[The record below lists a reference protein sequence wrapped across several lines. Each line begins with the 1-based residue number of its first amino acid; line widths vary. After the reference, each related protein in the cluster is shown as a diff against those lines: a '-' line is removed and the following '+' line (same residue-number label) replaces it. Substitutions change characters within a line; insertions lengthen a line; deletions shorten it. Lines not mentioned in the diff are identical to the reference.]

1 MRATDA
7 QKSVASP
14 GAATKPKRAATA
26 APPKSQHQS
35 AILVLGSHRSGTS
48 ALTRTLSLL
57 GATLPVNL
65 TSPQPDNMFGYW
77 EPVEVMQVNADILS
91 TMKSEWYDIRPID
104 EPWFASDIANQ
115 WNDRLCGTLKRE
127 YGKAPLWVIKEPRL
141 NTLLPVTLRALRDLK
156 VTPLAVFAVRNPIEV
171 ARSLAKRDGFTLS
184 YGVMLWMR
192 NMLDAELHT
201 RGVPR
206 SFVTYNGL
214 LEDREANLERVGGE
228 LGLAWPVSM
237 AKARQSID
245 EFLRSEARHHH
256 FTGNISEGPEMPP
269 GLDELYQALLRAA
282 GGDSTGLSEV
292 FDRVRERFDPWIRT
306 LVPFL
311 YAIRTDSGALG
322 KTGPGDGPMKSIEQD
337 FADRIAEAQA
347 AVSSLRANILRAQVE
362 GPLHDRIAH
371 AEGRAEQLRDLLSV
385 KQAEAEGLNR
395 QCGKLERELADVAA
409 EAERLRVRT
418 GEAEGENR
426 QLWTRTDKA
435 ESENRQLWTR
445 TDKAE
450 SENRQLWKRV
460 DNAEGQL
467 NQAHARVKDAE
478 TENQVLWA
486 RVDHAELEV
495 QNLQGEERLREEHAK
510 LQAEKGAQLALRLDE
525 ARRRVIEIEKRLG
538 LYEGAVPRLI
548 QASRLAQALPAW
560 RYNLAKNL
568 KAKDDKTVWRDCAV
582 IAASGMFDPTYY
594 IGTNPDLLGVKI
606 DPLLHYVVFGGKEG
620 RNPSAKFNTSWYL
633 QNNPDLAQWKGNP
646 LVHYIRHG
654 RKEGRSP
661 LPNTGTPG
669 SVVAM
674 PAAPTSRRFYS
685 DLDFVL
691 KFPESKLAPP
701 DRTPDPKALDIHWVI
716 PDFVAGM
723 GGHMTIFRIAHLLG
737 QFGHKQVMWIQNPTH
752 ASEGEA
758 MATMVRHF
766 QPAAVDIR
774 FMPEDVSHITGD
786 AIIASDR
793 WTVFPVAAM
802 SRFFRRFYFVQ
813 DHETQFY
820 PAGSHALLTEYTYS
834 LGFDCLC
841 AGEWLHRLMSERN
854 QWATKWDLATD
865 RGVYH
870 PPDNEIRRET
880 NRIAFYSRVTTPRRA
895 VELGMLALE
904 ELARWGYDFHVDFFG
919 ADMGPFDLPYRHSYH
934 GVASSATLGE
944 LYRQASLGV
953 VFSATNHSLLPREMM
968 ACRLPV
974 VELDVDSVRSV
985 FPEGTL
991 ARAAPLPTAIAEQ
1004 MAELLDDPVRRARL
1018 AENAYEWQQQFSWE
1032 TSARTIEAGI
1042 AERVLLAHSGKLN
1055 GDRQFN
1061 PPSYTR
1067 RPIRIAQAV

>member
-1 MRATDA
+1 MPSKDA
-7 QKSVASP
+7 QKTATST
-14 GAATKPKRAATA
+14 GAAKKPATPARAKTRR
-26 APPKSQHQS
+26 QS

-77 EPVEVMQVNADILS
+77 EPVEVMQLNADILS

-104 EPWFASDIANQ
+104 EPWFISAIADQ
-115 WNDRLCGTLKRE
+115 WNERLCGILKRE

-141 NTLLPVTLRALRDLK
+141 NTLLPVTLRALRD
-156 VTPLAVFAVRNPIEV
+156 VDVAPLALFAVRNPIEV
-171 ARSLAKRDGFTLS
+171 ARSLAKRDGFTLG

-206 SFVTYNGL
+206 SFVTYDGL
-214 LEDREANLERVGGE
+214 LERREANLERIGRE
-228 LGLAWPVSM
+228 LGLDWPVSIS
-237 AKARQSID
+237 KARQSID

-256 FTGNISEGPEMPP
+256 FTGNVSEGPEMPP

-282 GGDSTGLSEV
+282 DGDRANLSDV

-306 LVPFL
+306 LEPFL

-322 KTGPGDGPMKSIEQD
+322 KTGPGDGPMKSIEQE

-395 QCGKLERELADVAA
+395 QCGKLERDLADTSA
-409 EAERLRVRT
+409 EAERLRVRAS
-418 GEAEGENR
+418 EAEGESR
-426 QLWTRTDKA
+426 QLWARTDKA
-435 ESENRQLWTR
+435 E
-445 TDKAE
+445 D
-450 SENRQLWKRV
+450 ENRQLWKRV

-467 NQAHARVKDAE
+467 NQLRARVTDAE
-478 TENQVLWA
+478 SENEALNTLRDEATRQRTLLERQLDQAGSDAAA
-486 RVDHAELEV
+486 REGL
-495 QNLQGEERLREEHAK
+495 LRDLTA
-510 LQAEKGAQLALRLDE
+510 RLDD
-525 ARRRVIEIEKRLG
+525 ASRRMIESEKRLG
-538 LYEGAVPRLI
+538 IYEGSVPRLLE
-548 QASRLAQALPAW
+548 SAQTPRARRPW
-560 RYNLAKNL
+560 RYNLAKTF
-568 KAKDDKTVWRDCAV
+568 KPKIGKVVWQDCSI
-582 IAASGMFDPTYY
+582 IAASGLFDATYY
-594 IGTNPDLLGVKI
+594 IGTNPDLLGAKI

-620 RNPSAKFNTSWYL
+620 RSPSPKFNTGWYL
-633 QNNPDLAQWKGNP
+633 QNNPDLAQWKRSP
-646 LVHYIRHG
+646 LVHYILHG
-654 RKEGRSP
+654 SKEGRAP

-669 SVVAM
+669 SVVALT
-674 PAAPTSRRFYS
+674 PAAPTRRFYS

-691 KFPESKLAPP
+691 RFPEARLTPP
-701 DRTPDPKALDIHWVI
+701 DRTPDPKALEIHWVI
-716 PDFVAGM
+716 PDFLPGM

-752 ASEGEA
+752 QSEGEA

-774 FMPEDVSHITGD
+774 FMPEDVSRISGD
-786 AIIASDR
+786 AIIATDR
-793 WTVFPVAAM
+793 WTVFPAAAM

-820 PAGSHALLTEYTYS
+820 PAGAHALLTEYTYS

-865 RGVYH
+865 RAVYH
-870 PPDNEIRRET
+870 PPDSEGRREP
-880 NRIAFYSRVTTPRRA
+880 NRIAFYARLTTPRRA

-904 ELARWGYDFHVDFFG
+904 ELSRWGYDFHVDFFG
-919 ADMGPFDLPYRHSYH
+919 AEMGPFDLPYRHTHH
-934 GVASSATLGE
+934 GVASSATLGD
-944 LYRQASLGV
+944 LYRRASLGV

-991 ARAAPLPTAIAEQ
+991 ARAAPHPTAIAEQ
-1004 MAELLDDPVRRARL
+1004 MALLLDDPMGRAKL
-1018 AENAYEWQQQFSWE
+1018 AERAYEWQQQFSWE
-1032 TSARTIEAGI
+1032 ASARKIEAGI
-1042 AERVLLAHSGKLN
+1042 AERVMLASKSKLD

-1061 PPSYTR
+1061 PPSYTD
-1067 RPIRIAQAV
+1067 RPPHIAQAV